1 MKVIGAVRR
10 RVGLKLAAGFG
21 VLLVMLGATV
31 VVGVKA
37 TGSVNTNAKAAFV
50 VDAIP
55 LKALMTDVLT
65 QMINQETGVRGY
77 LVTGDEASLEPYNA
91 GRKAVRDDLDKAAPL
106 LAKHPIMADL
116 VEQAKPQIAALEE
129 YFASQIELV
138 ASGPEGQAEAQQ
150 RIGEGKE
157 EFDAFRETAA
167 AIMADTE
174 KFVGDAVVA
183 QDETY
188 ERNRMI
194 LVLLGIFGFIAG
206 AAIVFFL
213 SRAITGGVA
222 QMLRAAE
229 GIAEGDVE
237 QHIDVT
243 SQDELG
249 QTATAFQRM
258 IAYLREQAAAIG
270 RVAEG
275 DLTVDVQP
283 KSERDLLGI
292 ATHKLVTDLRDV
304 MGTVSHTASSVGA
317 ASQQMASTSDE
328 AGRAV
333 GEIASAIGEMAQ
345 GAETQVRKVESVQSA
360 AQQAAVAASDSAEQ
374 AQQAAEV
381 AEQARTAADD
391 GMTAADEAAQAMQ
404 GVASSSQDVSSA
416 ITELAARSEQIGTIV
431 ETITGIADQ
440 TNLLAL
446 NAAIEAARAGEQ
458 GRGFAV
464 VADEVRKL
472 AEESQEAAAKIGE
485 LIEQIQ
491 GDTTKVV
498 GVVEEGAQRSQQ
510 GTETVERAREAFVR
524 IADAVT
530 DVNTRIT
537 EIAGAVQQISAGTTQ
552 VQHDVADVASVAEE
566 NSSATE
572 QVSASTQQTSAS
584 AQEISASAQELA
596 RNAASL
602 EELIGRFKVEV

>member
-1 MKVIGAVRR
+1 MKVFGAIRR

-21 VLLVMLGATV
+21 VLLVLLTATV

-37 TGSVNTNAKAAFV
+37 TGSVNSNAKAAFV
-50 VDAIP
+50 DDAIP

-77 LVTGDEASLEPYNA
+77 LITGDESSLDPYTT
-91 GRKAVRDDLDKAAPL
+91 GKKAVEEDLKKAAPL
-106 LAKHPIMADL
+106 LVKHPIMADL
-116 VEQAKPQIAALEE
+116 VEQAKPQIAALEK
-129 YFASQIELV
+129 YFASQVELV

-167 AIMADTE
+167 AIQADTE
-174 KFVGDAVVA
+174 KFVNDAVAA
-183 QDETY
+183 QNATY
-188 ERNRMI
+188 ERNRTI
-194 LVLLGIFGFIAG
+194 LIILGIVGFIVGAG
-206 AAIVFFL
+206 IVVAL
-213 SRAITGGVA
+213 SRAITGGVT

-237 QHIDVT
+237 QQIEVK

-249 QTATAFQRM
+249 QTASAFQRM
-258 IAYLREQAAAIG
+258 IAYLREQASAIG

-283 KSERDLLGI
+283 ISERDLLGT

-304 MGTVSHTASSVGA
+304 MGSVSHTASSVGA

-360 AQQAAVAASDSAEQ
+360 AQQAAAAASDSAGQ

-381 AEQARTAADD
+381 ADQARAAADE
-391 GMTAADEAAQAMQ
+391 GMGAADEAAQAMQ
-404 GVASSSQDVSSA
+404 GVAASSQDVSAA

-491 GDTTKVV
+491 GDTSKVV
-498 GVVEEGAQRSQQ
+498 GVVEEGAQRSQD

-524 IADAVT
+524 IAGAVS

-552 VQHDVADVASVAEE
+552 VQQDVAEVASVAEE

-602 EELIGRFKVEV
+602 EELIGRFKLAA